1 MNIPVKFKKLF
12 YLILL
17 FSLIILTFFVID
29 ISRKI
34 TLQTEHQVIWDIL
47 AAVVSISLGSIVT
60 MALLKAQSEN
70 EEIHQRNSII
80 FNEKLKI
87 FKDFMMSLGRFLED
101 GTLNESEIRLL
112 IMQQALVSMNINN
125 PTNQKLFDETVE
137 SINIELTLLDE
148 NGCPNYQDLGKLF
161 HKLADIFRAELYE
174 SKLLKNTSSNYENF
188 YEISS
193 KKRHASEKF
202 LDSFDEFIRY
212 IIPNAP
218 LLIKLSPKNNRPGK
232 EYKFKITPET
242 PAKFKLAYEHFQS
255 ILKQCGD
262 LVINEEFLI
271 DHTRIYKTNYLMNP
285 KINFSYM
292 GKKIIRIGMS
302 NANRIFI
309 TLINSDGSKFKD
321 FNLHDIDDEPKVN
334 KLNIKNRIPPKI
346 IIDHIKKRAD
356 EIKN

>member
-1 MNIPVKFKKLF
+1 MLLITKIQQYFINGFNKSTSTINRRPHKMNIPVKFKKLT

-34 TLQTEHQVIWDIL
+34 TIQTEHKVIWDIL

-87 FKDFMMSLGRFLED
+87 FKDFMVSLGRFLED
-101 GTLNESEIRLL
+101 GTLNEGEIRLL

-174 SKLLKNTSSNYENF
+174 SKLLKNISSNYENF

-202 LDSFDEFIRY
+202 LDSFDEFIKY
-212 IIPNAP
+212 
-218 LLIKLSPKNNRPGK
+218 
-232 EYKFKITPET
+232 
-242 PAKFKLAYEHFQS
+242 
-255 ILKQCGD
+255 C
-262 LVINEEFLI
+262 
-271 DHTRIYKTNYLMNP
+271 
-285 KINFSYM
+285 
-292 GKKIIRIGMS
+292 
-302 NANRIFI
+302 
-309 TLINSDGSKFKD
+309 
-321 FNLHDIDDEPKVN
+321 
-334 KLNIKNRIPPKI
+334 
-346 IIDHIKKRAD
+346 
-356 EIKN
+356 